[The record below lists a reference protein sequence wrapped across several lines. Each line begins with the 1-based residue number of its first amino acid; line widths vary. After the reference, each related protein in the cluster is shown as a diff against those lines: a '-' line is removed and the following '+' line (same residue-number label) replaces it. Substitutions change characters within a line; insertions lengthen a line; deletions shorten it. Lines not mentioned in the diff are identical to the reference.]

1 MASNPNDRD
10 YNYGSVRN
18 ERKFWLNFRRVVAYV
33 VLTLLCIVCLF
44 FFYIMI
50 INCTRSHTD
59 IQKSG
64 FAVLPGFEF
73 GSNFAAII
81 GDANIPLFK
90 GMLNSLIVSVGCV
103 ICSIYFSAMT
113 AYGIHVY
120 DFKGRKAVFNFILL
134 VMTIPTQVTALGFVD
149 MINNWKLNNNFIP
162 LIIPAIASPTVF
174 FFMKQYMDSALPIDI
189 VEAAR
194 IDGANEFRTFNSII
208 LPILKPAMAVQG
220 IFTFV
225 SSWNN
230 YFVPNLI
237 LTKTEMKTLPIMVYM
252 WRCKDFASLNMG
264 HVYMVITVSILPV
277 MIVYFCLSKFIVG
290 GVTLGAVKG

>member
-1 MASNPNDRD
+1 MAD

-33 VLTLLCIVCLF
+33 VLTLMCLLCLF

-50 INCTRSHTD
+50 INCTRSHTS
-59 IQKSG
+59 IQQSG
-64 FAVLPGFEF
+64 FALLPEGEF
-73 GSNFAAII
+73 VNNFKAVFND
-81 GDANIPLFK
+81 GNIPLLK
-90 GMLNSLIVSVGCV
+90 GLRNSLIVSVGTV
-103 ICSIYFSAMT
+103 VCSVYFSAMT

-120 DFKGRKAVFNFILL
+120 DFKGRKFVFNFILL

-149 MINNWKLNNNFIP
+149 MMTSWKLTNNFIP
-162 LIIPAIASPTVF
+162 LIVPAVAAPTVF
-174 FFMKQYMDSALPIDI
+174 FFMKQYMDSSLPVDI

-230 YFVPNLI
+230 YFTPNL
-237 LTKTEMKTLPIMVYM
+237 LLSKADMKTLPIMVYM
-252 WRCKDFASLNMG
+252 WRCKDWASLNMG
-264 HVYMVITVSILPV
+264 HIYMVITISILPV
-277 MIVYFCLSKFIVG
+277 MIVYFALSKFIVG